1 MPDAERKSQEAQD
14 CHMILTD
21 TDQNSSDTSETPETQ
36 TTLPSTQAQES
47 DTSEAAVKQTEDH
60 SGDTDV
66 APSENSLPE
75 QPESAGTKVLKSKS
89 SPSLF

>member
-47 DTSEAAVKQTEDH
+47 DTSEAVVKQTEDH

-66 APSENSLPE
+66 APSENRLTRT
-75 QPESAGTKVLKSKS
+75 A
-89 SPSLF
+89 